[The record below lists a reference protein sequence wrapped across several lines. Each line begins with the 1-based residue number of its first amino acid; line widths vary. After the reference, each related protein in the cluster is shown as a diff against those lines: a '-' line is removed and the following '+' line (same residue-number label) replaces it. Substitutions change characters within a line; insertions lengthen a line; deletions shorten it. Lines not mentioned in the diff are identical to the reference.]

1 MFASL
6 SLNVVDIDCLMPCS
20 SNNDNDVNN
29 GRGNMSCPCVVNEL
43 LPTSVEDNI
52 FKHFAALPIDYRVV
66 WFSGNALASINVV
79 ALRQTRPP
87 KLRKH

>member
-29 GRGNMSCPCVVNEL
+29 GWGIMSCPCVVNEL

-52 FKHFAALPIDYRVV
+52 F
-66 WFSGNALASINVV
+66 
-79 ALRQTRPP
+79 
-87 KLRKH
+87 